1 MVEGDS
7 VGALTIIVESANVQR
22 KLQLPMSPTE
32 VNFQLNIYQ
41 QLNSVTIQV
50 NPQVSSFLEL

>member
-7 VGALTIIVESANVQR
+7 VGALTIIVESANVQH
-22 KLQLPMSPTE
+22 KLQLPMSSTE